1 MAGGI
6 VHVTAR
12 GNNRAAILP
21 SAEHRDRFEAIL
33 ARVVER
39 YGWIC
44 HAYVVMD
51 NHYHLLVETP
61 LPNLSVGMRQLNGLY
76 AQWFNRRHNRSGHV
90 FEGRFKSIAVE
101 REQHFLEAARYIVV
115 NPVRT
120 VRPQRFVDWRWSS
133 YPATAGLV
141 ACPRFLTI
149 AGVLR
154 AFGPERAVA
163 QRRYA
168 DFVAERIAQS
178 LHERLVGEIYL
189 GDEAFIRDLMPDE
202 PIAEVPRVQW
212 QPLRPSLASLCGEQ
226 TGILTAYR
234 TYGYRLRQ
242 IADHL
247 GVHPATVSR
256 TLARLEQT
264 TGRRHDPKLGSTRA
278 ADGSEA
284 T

>member
-21 SAEHRDRFEAIL
+21 TAEHRDRFEATL
-33 ARVVER
+33 GRVVER
-39 YGWIC
+39 YSWIC

-51 NHYHLLVETP
+51 NHYHLLIETP

-101 REQHFLEAARYIVV
+101 RDEHFLEAARYIVL

-120 VRPQRFVDWRWSS
+120 VRPRRFVDWRWSS
-133 YPATAGLV
+133 YQATAGL
-141 ACPRFLTI
+141 ARCPRFLTV
-149 AGVLR
+149 AGVLG
-154 AFGPERAVA
+154 ALGSERGIA
-163 QRRYA
+163 QQRYRE
-168 DFVAERIAQS
+168 FVAERIERS

-189 GDEAFIRDLMPDE
+189 GDDEFIRDLMPEE
-202 PIAEVPRVQW
+202 PLAEVPRVQW
-212 QPLRPSLASLCGEQ
+212 QPLRPSLTMLCDEPVGL
-226 TGILTAYR
+226 LTAYR

-256 TLARLEQT
+256 TLARLE
-264 TGRRHDPKLGSTRA
+264 RA
-278 ADGSEA
+278 SERQG
-284 T
+284 